1 MLRISTFLH
10 SVLKM
15 AEVQGNALRARIIAN
30 AWIRNLLNALDVS
43 RRVRMTECRRCNML
57 VRPICAARPM
67 GMVAAA
73 CIFIVAGCSSG
84 ENASN
89 PDETFRF
96 SGGETVLL
104 PELLNPAYS
113 GYVLEGVRLFTLD
126 TRKKQVLV
134 FSDTGKFVRAIG
146 RDGRGPGEFMRPSNL
161 DIIDDRLAV
170 SQFSGRVS
178 LFDTSGTFLNSFVAV
193 GVSHANGNVR
203 ILNDSLLVMT
213 GYRAGEEIYTGTM
226 AHIYTVEGIL
236 VRDFLWLSST
246 AKEFEATSLAGAI
259 CDRDWDTESFWCVQ
273 SQEYIIYH
281 YDLSGSLLDSLRI
294 APPHYRPLSSKEPSV
309 QSDDYVPWM
318 QSWDWV
324 TDIRVVDNDLLM
336 VTLTTGT
343 GHIKSDLIDTGDGSV
358 LTTYNFGLGG
368 QRLVAVDPDS
378 RRIALR
384 TRVASDDPITTLV
397 VLPVSALEGD

>member
-1 MLRISTFLH
+1 M
-10 SVLKM
+10 
-15 AEVQGNALRARIIAN
+15 
-30 AWIRNLLNALDVS
+30 
-43 RRVRMTECRRCNML
+43 
-57 VRPICAARPM
+57 
-67 GMVAAA
+67 
-73 CIFIVAGCSSG
+73 VAGCTSG
-84 ENASN
+84 EDASR

-96 SGGETVLL
+96 FGGETVLL

-113 GYVLEGVRLFTLD
+113 GYVLAGEHLFTLD

-161 DIIDDRLAV
+161 DVIDDRLAV

-246 AKEFEATSLAGAI
+246 AKDFEATSLAGAT
-259 CDRDWDTESFWCVQ
+259 CDRNWDTESFWCVQ
-273 SQEYIIYH
+273 SQEYIVYH
-281 YDLSGSLLDSLRI
+281 YDLSGTLLDSLRI
-294 APPHYRPLSSKEPSV
+294 ASPHYRPLSSKEPSV

-343 GHIKSDLIDTGDGSV
+343 GHIKSDLIDTRNGSV
-358 LTTYNFGLGG
+358 LTTYNFGLRG
-368 QRLVAVDPDS
+368 QRLVAADPDS
-378 RRIALR
+378 RRIALG
-384 TRVASDDPITTLV
+384 TKVDSDEPITTLV
-397 VLPVSALEGD
+397 VLRVSALAAD